1 MKCIRKILI
10 ILFICFQI
18 NDIYAE
24 NESIIIYKHVL
35 DDKHIEVVI
44 FIDEKIQVAG
54 GSFVFTYNNEK
65 LTIESVQYDINQNMY
80 IVANKDYK
88 NEGNKIK
95 ITFASVD
102 VVKGRIAV
110 IVFSNKEDNI
120 DQNDVIV
127 QQCKVSDENGIV
139 SKGINETAI
148 ASIIT
153 KGDSVIDE
161 NMDYI
166 DKSIAKIE
174 DKEKKKEIK
183 KTEIKGD
190 NDNVYIF
197 MILSLVILVVGLVAF
212 KNKRK

>member
-1 MKCIRKILI
+1 M
-10 ILFICFQI
+10 
-18 NDIYAE
+18 
-24 NESIIIYKHVL
+24 
-35 DDKHIEVVI
+35 
-44 FIDEKIQVAG
+44 
-54 GSFVFTYNNEK
+54 
-65 LTIESVQYDINQNMY
+65 
-80 IVANKDYK
+80 
-88 NEGNKIK
+88 
-95 ITFASVD
+95 
-102 VVKGRIAV
+102 